1 MLAAGWTGV
10 RKQQRK
16 RLAFR
21 LIETLELRHNPSLGG
36 AGLIKQRSS
45 LLRLKFLLKHFVLQ
59 IPNVALCHA
68 SLLHVTT
75 F

>member
-1 MLAAGWTGV
+1 MLAAGWAGV
-10 RKQQRK
+10 GKQHRK

-21 LIETLELRHNPSLGG
+21 LIETLALRHHPSLGVAELWG
-36 AGLIKQRSS
+36 RSSS

-68 SLLHVTT
+68 SLLYVTT